1 MANNKVYTESVVTLN
16 NQEATARL
24 EEIRKKAADCRA
36 EMIRL
41 AQEKGI
47 NSKEFKAAQKE
58 LIGLDK
64 SMRAI
69 NEDTKKFEKVIK
81 NINGSSLNELQF
93 AARKLNQEVRRLK
106 PGTDEFVAAS
116 KKLKEV
122 RTRMKEIESQS
133 RQTQSVFGSFFSKI
147 GWKAIWAAAAA
158 AVIKLGKDM
167 IAQTQLIGDKWRAE
181 TAGWKSAYNS
191 FVADLAAGRGW
202 NEMVENMRNAYKV
215 GKEVSAMLDE
225 LFERNNSLSL
235 KEAEYNLEIEK
246 QKQVMNDV
254 TKTNQERLDAAQ
266 RITDLER
273 ELADERKSIAQQ
285 ELDAR
290 TKEIQARTHLSDTEL
305 DAFIRDYNDNKE
317 LIAQAIE
324 YTEEL
329 HRREKAVQGW
339 KDALNMGDLD
349 GVAAEMLQSNLDS
362 AQEALD
368 YFKASADASVVY
380 WAETV
385 AKYNLGNDEMVK
397 NYVDARNKMTQAE
410 TQFYQHTA
418 RTSRTSANLRRQLA
432 SEGQNAANKA
442 YQDAIKKSDEHFKD
456 LQNQAKQAYLDGE
469 LTEQQYQ
476 NRLTEIQEAS
486 IKDRITIAEKH
497 KQSTVELQSQLLDLS
512 IQQKQQLEK
521 MMEDLERDAAKV
533 LEETMAEMDA
543 EIQAEMDRLD
553 EEMQEWLDRWRELN
567 KQAEEV
573 RRELHPVD
581 ALRSDLQEELDALTE
596 IYQEGLLSEEDYQA
610 ARADIVKKYN
620 KEILKAQAEPYK
632 KGVENAQK
640 YIEATSQFMTALQ
653 DAATARLDAQ
663 MQAELTAAGDN
674 AEKREEIEAN
684 YEQKKLDLQKRYATI
699 NMGIEIAKTIAAG
712 ALSVMQ
718 GFAELGPIGGAV
730 FAALIA
736 ATTIAQVATIIAQ
749 RNAIMNT
756 TANSTG
762 STAASPGNRVATGS
776 KGFSGG
782 GFTDKDP
789 SDTKAVGIVHANEW
803 VAPAAMVRANP
814 ITFARLEAARING
827 NYTSGIDG
835 FADGG
840 ETTPGTVQVPEYG
853 VDPELLKTANKLMQQ
868 ILDALP
874 FPCYMVLSSLNAKQE
889 LDADI
894 TKIVGKG

>member
-1 MANNKVYTESVVTLN
+1 MASNKVYTESVVTLN

-81 NINGSSLNELQF
+81 NINGSSLNELQS

-133 RQTQSVFGSFFSKI
+133 RQTQGVFGSFFSKI
-147 GWKAIWAAAAA
+147 GWKAIWVAAAA

-202 NEMVENMRNAYKV
+202 NEMVENMRNTYKV
-215 GKEVSAMLDE
+215 GKEVSKMLDE

-285 ELDAR
+285 ELEAR
-290 TKEIQARTHLSDTEL
+290 TKEIQARTHLSEAEL
-305 DAFIRDYNDNKE
+305 NAFIRDYNQNKE
-317 LIAQAIE
+317 LIEQAKE
-324 YTEEL
+324 YQEEYDRL
-329 HRREKAVQGW
+329 QRVVNLAATAYATST
-339 KDALNMGDLD
+339 DALTDELMEQLLIQARQAFDT
-349 GVAAEMLQSNLDS
+349 
-362 AQEALD
+362 
-368 YFKASADASVVY
+368 FKASADQTVVY
-380 WAETV
+380 WADIV
-385 AKYNLGNDEMVK
+385 NKYDLGNDDMVK
-397 NYVDARNKMTQAE
+397 NYVDARNKMVQAE
-410 TQFYQHTA
+410 TQYYQHTA

-442 YQDAIKKSDEHFKD
+442 YQDAIKKSDDHFKE

-486 IKDRITIAEKH
+486 IKDRIAIAEKH

-512 IQQKQQLEK
+512 IKQKQQLGK

-533 LEETMAEMDA
+533 MEEVMAEMDT

-553 EEMQEWLDRWRELN
+553 EEMQEWLERWKELC

-581 ALRSDLQEELDALTE
+581 ALRSDFQEELDALTE
-596 IYQEGLLSEEDYQA
+596 IYQNGLLSEEDYQA
-610 ARADIVKKYN
+610 ARAEIVKKYN
-620 KEILKAQAEPYK
+620 KEILKAQAEPYQ
-632 KGVENAQK
+632 KGVQNAQK
-640 YIEATSQFMTALQ
+640 YINAVSDFMNAVES
-653 DAATARLDAQ
+653 AASARLDAQ

-684 YEQKKLDLQKRYATI
+684 YEQKKLDMQKRYATI

-749 RNAIMNT
+749 RNAIMNAS
-756 TANSTG
+756 ANSTG
-762 STAASPGNRVATGS
+762 SAASPGNRVATGS

-789 SDTKAVGIVHANEW
+789 SDAKAVGIVHANEW
-803 VAPAAMVRANP
+803 VAPAAMIRANP

-827 NYTSGIDG
+827 NYSSGIDG

-853 VDPELLKTANKLMQQ
+853 VDPELLKTANQLMQQ

-889 LDADI
+889 LNADI

>member
-1 MANNKVYTESVVTLN
+1 MA
-16 NQEATARL
+16 
-24 EEIRKKAADCRA
+24 
-36 EMIRL
+36 RL

-58 LIGLDK
+58 LMGLEK
-64 SMRAI
+64 SMRSI
-69 NEDTKKFEKVIK
+69 NENSKKFEKIIT
-81 NINGSSLNELQF
+81 NINGSSLNELQS
-93 AARKLNQEVRRLK
+93 AARTLNQQMRRLK

-122 RTRMKEIESQS
+122 RTRMKEIEDQS
-133 RQTQSVFGSFFSKI
+133 RNTQSLFGNFFTKI
-147 GWKAIWAAAAA
+147 GWKGLWAAAAA

-167 IAQTQLIGDKWRAE
+167 ISQTQLIGDKWRAE
-181 TAGWKSAYNS
+181 TAGWKSAYNT
-191 FVADLAAGRGW
+191 FIADLASGKGW
-202 NEMVENMRNAYKV
+202 NEMVENMRNAYKT
-215 GKEVSAMLDE
+215 GKEVSKMLDE

-235 KEAEYNLEIEK
+235 KEAKYNLEIEK

-254 TKTNQERLDAAQ
+254 TRTHQERLDAAQ

-290 TKEIQARTHLSDTEL
+290 TKEIQARTHLTDVEL
-305 DAFIRDYNDNKE
+305 DAFIRDYNQNQD
-317 LIAQAIE
+317 LIKQAQE

-329 HRREKAVQGW
+329 HRREEAVQGW
-339 KDALNMGDLD
+339 KAILNMGDVD
-349 GVAAEMLQSNLDS
+349 GVAADMLQANLDA
-362 AQEALD
+362 AQDALD
-368 YFKASADASVVY
+368 FFKASADASVVY

-385 AKYNLGNDEMVK
+385 EKYNLGNDEMVK
-397 NYVDARNKMTQAE
+397 NYVEARKKMTNAE

-432 SEGQNAANKA
+432 SEGQSAANKA
-442 YQDAIKKSDEHFKD
+442 YQDAVKKSDEHFKE

-469 LTEQQYQ
+469 LSEQQYQ

-486 IKDRITIAEKH
+486 LKDRISIAEKYN
-497 KQSTVELQSQLLDLS
+497 QATVELQAQLLDLS

-521 MMEDLERDAAKV
+521 MMADLERDAEKV
-533 LEETMAEMDA
+533 MEEMMAEMDA
-543 EIQAEMDRLD
+543 EIQAEMDRMD
-553 EEMQEWLDRWRELN
+553 QEMQEWLDRWQGLCE
-567 KQAEEV
+567 QAEEV

-581 ALRSDLQEELDALTE
+581 ALRSDLQQELDTLTE
-596 IYQEGLLSEEDYQA
+596 VYRNGLLSEEDYQA

-620 KEILKAQAEPYK
+620 KEILKAQVEPYK
-632 KGVENAQK
+632 KGVESAQK
-640 YIEATSQFMTALQ
+640 YVNQVSDFMQAVQ
-653 DAATARLDAQ
+653 SAATARLDAQ

-699 NMGIEIAKTIAAG
+699 NMSIEIAKTIAAG

-736 ATTIAQVATIIAQ
+736 ATTIAQVATIVAQ
-749 RNAIMNT
+749 RNAIMNAS
-756 TANSTG
+756 ANSTG
-762 STAASPGNRVATGS
+762 TDSAAPGNRVATGS

-782 GFTDKDP
+782 GFTDKDS
-789 SDTKAVGIVHANEW
+789 SDTTPVGIVHANEW
-803 VAPAAMVRANP
+803 VAPAAMIRANP
-814 ITFARLEAARING
+814 ITFARLEAARISG
-827 NYTSGIDG
+827 NYSSGIGG

-840 ETTPGTVQVPEYG
+840 QTSPGTIPDTAAG
-853 VDPELLKTANKLMQQ
+853 MDPELLKRANDLMQQ
-868 ILDALP
+868 LLMPHRKGQGSGAGTTHRAP
-874 FPCYMVLSSLNAKQE
+874 VLRGGDGKSAPPSLGHHSGARETGFWVSMSGSRTEKEEVLETSQE
-889 LDADI
+889 KNL
-894 TKIVGKG
+894 